1 VINHQANFISEEN
14 QLVIT
19 AQEEEKTIQPLRDA
33 INNLNLLRNGPSNTV
48 SVSASVAEGS
58 KSGH

>member
-1 VINHQANFISEEN
+1 MINHQANFISEEN

-19 AQEEEKTIQPLRDA
+19 AQEEKTIQPLRDA